1 MCLEFLTKIHLF
13 HSGDLVF
20 IGNVLAELF
29 DIHIIWELEPIIV
42 SKLYLGMCCGVG
54 KIRLLSRNRS
64 SSSPHFFFSTC
75 LQKAVFLFF
84 FFWTSLIIT
93 ILCLL
98 WASGNGRS
106 ICKAGS
112 RKVFPGRQCCRHGS
126 QSMALSEQLRTSSQ
140 PCHGVWWHRSVPRA
154 GRVLSKCWGQYL

>member
-13 HSGDLVF
+13 RSGDLVF

-84 FFWTSLIIT
+84 LFLDKPH
-93 ILCLL
+93 
-98 WASGNGRS
+98 NY
-106 ICKAGS
+106 
-112 RKVFPGRQCCRHGS
+112 H
-126 QSMALSEQLRTSSQ
+126 
-140 PCHGVWWHRSVPRA
+140 SVPA
-154 GRVLSKCWGQYL
+154 LGLWEWPQHL